1 MPAFEYQAQD
11 ANGRK
16 CRGSQE
22 ADSARHARQLLR
34 ERGLRLTHLSEP
46 KKGRGQGNHAQSG
59 TRLGVNDLALLTRQL
74 ATLIHAGLPLEEALG
89 AVAAQSEKRRVSQL
103 LAAVRSRVLEGHAL
117 ATSLMAFP
125 KAFPELFR
133 ATVAAGERS
142 GHLGHVLE
150 QLADYTEA
158 RHASRQKIQL
168 ALVYPVILL
177 VASFS
182 IVGFLLGYVVPDV
195 VKIFINSG
203 QPLPALTQAMIILS
217 SGLRSYGGLLLVLL
231 FAAVLAARW
240 GLRQPR
246 LKLRWHVLLLNLP
259 LAGGVLRA
267 MEAARFASTLSILGK
282 SAVPLVDAL
291 EISATVIANLAI
303 RQRMLDVARSVREG
317 GTLARGLERSGDI
330 PPMMLHL
337 IASGE
342 RAGELDSLLARAA
355 EQQEKTLAAR
365 IALVV
370 SLFEPI
376 MLVLMGGVVL
386 LIVMAILL
394 PILSLNQLV
403 N

>member
-1 MPAFEYQAQD
+1 MPAFDYQAQD
-11 ANGRK
+11 ANGRTS
-16 CRGSQE
+16 RGQQE
-22 ADSARHARQLLR
+22 ADSARHARQILR
-34 ERGLRLTHLSEP
+34 ERGLRVTRLSAA
-46 KKGRGQGNHAQSG
+46 KTGGQGRHAQSG
-59 TRLGVNDLALLTRQL
+59 MRLGVTDLALLTRQL
-74 ATLIHAGLPLEEALG
+74 STLIHAGLPLEEALA
-89 AVAAQSEKRRVSQL
+89 AVTAQSEKKAVSSL
-103 LAAVRSRVLEGHAL
+103 LAAVRSRVIEGHSL
-117 ATSLMAFP
+117 ATALSAFP
-125 KAFPELFR
+125 RAFPELFR

-158 RHASRQKIQL
+158 RQASRQKIQL
-168 ALVYPVILL
+168 ALVYPMILL
-177 VASFS
+177 FASLA

-195 VKIFINSG
+195 VKIFVNSG
-203 QPLPALTQAMIILS
+203 QPLPALTQGMIALS
-217 SGLRSYGGLLLVLL
+217 SGLRTYGWLLLIALIVG
-231 FAAVLAARW
+231 VGVARW
-240 GLRQPR
+240 ALRQPR
-246 LKLRWHVLLLNLP
+246 LKLRWHVLLLNGP
-259 LAGGVLRA
+259 VVGGVLRA

-291 EISATVIANLAI
+291 EISATVIANLAV

-342 RAGELDSLLARAA
+342 RAGELDNMLARAA

-386 LIVMAILL
+386 LIVMAVLL

>member
-1 MPAFEYQAQD
+1 MPAFDYQAQD
-11 ANGRK
+11 ANGRT
-16 CRGSQE
+16 CRGQQE
-22 ADSARHARQLLR
+22 ADSARHARQILR
-34 ERGLRLTHLSEP
+34 ERGLRITRLSGA
-46 KKGRGQGNHAQSG
+46 KKSRPGGRHGQAG
-59 TRLGVNDLALLTRQL
+59 TRLGVTDLALLTRQL
-74 ATLIHAGLPLEEALG
+74 ATLIHAGLPLEEALS
-89 AVAAQSEKRRVSQL
+89 AVTAQSEKTAVSNV
-103 LAAVRSRVLEGHAL
+103 LAAVRNRVTEGHAL
-117 ATSLMAFP
+117 ATALSAFP
-125 KAFPELFR
+125 RAFPELFR

-158 RHASRQKIQL
+158 RQASRQKIQL
-168 ALVYPVILL
+168 ALVYPMILMFAS
-177 VASFS
+177 VA

-203 QPLPALTQAMIILS
+203 QPLPALTQAMIAMS
-217 SGLRSYGGLLLVLL
+217 NGLRRYGWLLLMLL
-231 FAAVLAARW
+231 MAGTGAARW
-240 GLRQPR
+240 ALRQPR
-246 LKLRWHVLLLNLP
+246 LKLRWHVLQLNLP
-259 LAGGVLRA
+259 LVGPVLRA
-267 MEAARFASTLSILGK
+267 MEAARFASTLAILGK

-342 RAGELDSLLARAA
+342 RAGELDSMLARAA
-355 EQQEKTLAAR
+355 EQQEKNLAAR

>member
-1 MPAFEYQAQD
+1 MPAFDYQAQD
-11 ANGRK
+11 ANGRT
-16 CRGSQE
+16 CRGQQE
-22 ADSARHARQLLR
+22 ADSARHARQILR
-34 ERGLRLTHLSEP
+34 ERGLRITRLSGA
-46 KKGRGQGNHAQSG
+46 KKSRPGGRHGQAG
-59 TRLGVNDLALLTRQL
+59 TRLGVTDLALLTRQL
-74 ATLIHAGLPLEEALG
+74 ATLIHAGLPLEEALS
-89 AVAAQSEKRRVSQL
+89 AVTAQSDKTAVSNV
-103 LAAVRSRVLEGHAL
+103 LAAVRNRVTEGHAL
-117 ATSLMAFP
+117 ATALSAFP
-125 KAFPELFR
+125 RAFPELFR

-158 RHASRQKIQL
+158 RQASRQKIQL
-168 ALVYPVILL
+168 ALVYPMILMFAS
-177 VASFS
+177 VA

-203 QPLPALTQAMIILS
+203 QPLPALTQAMIAMS
-217 SGLRSYGGLLLVLL
+217 NGLRRYGWLLLMLL
-231 FAAVLAARW
+231 MAGTGAARW
-240 GLRQPR
+240 ALRQPR
-246 LKLRWHVLLLNLP
+246 LKLRWHVLQLNLP
-259 LAGGVLRA
+259 LVGPVLRA
-267 MEAARFASTLSILGK
+267 MEAARFASTLAILGK

-342 RAGELDSLLARAA
+342 RAGELDSMLARAA
-355 EQQEKTLAAR
+355 EQQEKNLAAR

>member
-1 MPAFEYQAQD
+1 MPAFDYQAQD
-11 ANGRK
+11 ANGRT
-16 CRGSQE
+16 CRGQQE
-22 ADSARHARQLLR
+22 ADSARHARQILR
-34 ERGLRLTHLSEP
+34 ERGLRITRLSGA
-46 KKGRGQGNHAQSG
+46 KKSRPGGRHGQAG
-59 TRLGVNDLALLTRQL
+59 TRLGVTDLALLTRQL
-74 ATLIHAGLPLEEALG
+74 ATLIHAGLPLEEALS
-89 AVAAQSEKRRVSQL
+89 AVTAQSDKTAVSNV
-103 LAAVRSRVLEGHAL
+103 LAAVRNRVTEGHAL
-117 ATSLMAFP
+117 ATALSAFP
-125 KAFPELFR
+125 RAFPELFR

-158 RHASRQKIQL
+158 RQASRQKIQL
-168 ALVYPVILL
+168 ALVYPMILMFAS
-177 VASFS
+177 VA

-203 QPLPALTQAMIILS
+203 QPLPPLTQAMIAMS
-217 SGLRSYGGLLLVLL
+217 NGLRRYGWLLLMLL
-231 FAAVLAARW
+231 MAGTGAARW
-240 GLRQPR
+240 ALRQPR
-246 LKLRWHVLLLNLP
+246 LKLRWHVLQLNLP
-259 LAGGVLRA
+259 LVGPVLRA
-267 MEAARFASTLSILGK
+267 MEAARFASTLAILGK

-342 RAGELDSLLARAA
+342 RAGELDSMLARAA
-355 EQQEKTLAAR
+355 EQQEKNLAAR

>member
-1 MPAFEYQAQD
+1 MPGFDYQAHD
-11 ANGRK
+11 ANGRR
-16 CRGSQE
+16 CRGVQE

-34 ERGLRLTHLSEP
+34 ERGLRVMGLSAARHS
-46 KKGRGQGNHAQSG
+46 GQRGQSAQG
-59 TRLGVNDLALLTRQL
+59 RLRLGVTDLALLTRQL
-74 ATLIHAGLPLEEALG
+74 STLIQAGLPLEEALG
-89 AVAAQSEKRRVSQL
+89 AVVAQSEKPTVRAVM
-103 LAAVRSRVLEGHAL
+103 AAVRSRVTEGHAL
-117 ATSLMAFP
+117 ATALAAFP
-125 KAFPELFR
+125 RAFAHLFR

-142 GHLGHVLE
+142 GYLGLVLE

-158 RHASRQKIQL
+158 RQMSRQKIQL
-168 ALVYPVILL
+168 ALVYPLILL
-177 VASFS
+177 ITSCV

-195 VKIFINSG
+195 VKIFIGSG
-203 QPLPALTQAMIILS
+203 QPLPFLTRAMIALS
-217 SGLRSYGGLLLVLL
+217 DGLRHYGGVLLVAVVAG
-231 FAAVLAARW
+231 AATARW
-240 GLRQPR
+240 ALRNPR
-246 LKLRWHVLLLNLP
+246 LKLRWHRLLLNMP

-267 MEAARFASTLSILGK
+267 MEAARFASTLSILGR

-291 EISATVIANLAI
+291 EIAATVISNLAI

-342 RAGELDSLLARAA
+342 RAGELDSMLARAA
-355 EQQEKTLAAR
+355 EQQERTLAAR

-370 SLFEPI
+370 SLCEPI

-386 LIVMAILL
+386 LIVLAILL

>member
-1 MPAFEYQAQD
+1 MPAFDYQAQD
-11 ANGRK
+11 ANGRT
-16 CRGSQE
+16 CRGQQE
-22 ADSARHARQLLR
+22 ADSARHARQILR
-34 ERGLRLTHLSEP
+34 ERGLRITRLSGA
-46 KKGRGQGNHAQSG
+46 KKSRPGGRHGQAG
-59 TRLGVNDLALLTRQL
+59 TRLGVTDLALLTRQL
-74 ATLIHAGLPLEEALG
+74 ATLIHAGLPLEEALS
-89 AVAAQSEKRRVSQL
+89 AVTAQSDKTAVSNV
-103 LAAVRSRVLEGHAL
+103 LAAVRNRVTEGHAL
-117 ATSLMAFP
+117 ATALSAFP
-125 KAFPELFR
+125 RAFPELFR

-158 RHASRQKIQL
+158 RQASRQKIQL
-168 ALVYPVILL
+168 ALVYPMILMFAS
-177 VASFS
+177 VA

-203 QPLPALTQAMIILS
+203 QPLPPLTQAMIAMS
-217 SGLRSYGGLLLVLL
+217 NGLRRYGWLLLMLL
-231 FAAVLAARW
+231 IAGTGAAQWA
-240 GLRQPR
+240 LRQPR
-246 LKLRWHVLLLNLP
+246 LKLRWHVLQLNLP
-259 LAGGVLRA
+259 LVGPVLRA
-267 MEAARFASTLSILGK
+267 MEAARFASTLAILGK

-342 RAGELDSLLARAA
+342 RAGELDSMLARAA
-355 EQQEKTLAAR
+355 EQQEKNLAAR

>member
-1 MPAFEYQAQD
+1 MPTFDYQAQD
-11 ANGRK
+11 ANGRS
-16 CRGSQE
+16 CRGLQE
-22 ADSARHARQLLR
+22 ADSARHARQILR
-34 ERGLRLTHLSEP
+34 ERGLRLTRLGEAGA
-46 KKGRGQGNHAQSG
+46 GRPGWRQVHAG
-59 TRLGVNDLALLTRQL
+59 TRLGVTDLALLTRQL
-74 ATLIHAGLPLEEALG
+74 STLIHAGLPLEEALA
-89 AVAAQSEKRRVSQL
+89 AVMAQSEKRVVSSL
-103 LAAVRSRVLEGHAL
+103 LAAVRSRVIEGHAL
-117 ATSLMAFP
+117 VTALSAFP
-125 KAFPELFR
+125 RAFPELFR

-158 RHASRQKIQL
+158 RQASRQKIQL
-168 ALVYPVILL
+168 ALVYPMILL
-177 VASFS
+177 FASLA

-195 VKIFINSG
+195 VKIFVNSG
-203 QPLPALTQAMIILS
+203 QPLPVLTQAMIALS
-217 SGLRSYGGLLLVLL
+217 SGLRTYGWLLLAVLL
-231 FAAVLAARW
+231 SATGIARW
-240 GLRQPR
+240 ALRQPR
-246 LKLRWHVLLLNLP
+246 LKVRWHVLLLNAP
-259 LAGGVLRA
+259 LVGGVLRA

-291 EISATVIANLAI
+291 EISATVIANRAI
-303 RQRMLDVARSVREG
+303 RQRMVDVARSVREG

-342 RAGELDSLLARAA
+342 RAGELDNMLARAA
-355 EQQEKTLAAR
+355 EQQEKALAAR

-403 N
+403 S